1 MVKRSREKT
10 VKQLI
15 RLCRNTEGGDDDHE
29 GSSLLIFFMLII
41 DMMTLYRPLMM
52 LVKVKVMA
60 GKGG

>member
-15 RLCRNTEGGDDDHE
+15 RLCRNTEGGDDDHK

-41 DMMTLYRPLMM
+41 DMMTLN
-52 LVKVKVMA
+52 
-60 GKGG
+60 